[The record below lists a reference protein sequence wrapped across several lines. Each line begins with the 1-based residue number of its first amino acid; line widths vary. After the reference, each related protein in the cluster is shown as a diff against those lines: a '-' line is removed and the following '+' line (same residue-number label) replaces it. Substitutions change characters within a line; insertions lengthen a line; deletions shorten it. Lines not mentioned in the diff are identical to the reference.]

1 MSELR
6 TAVVIPA
13 RYGSSR
19 FPGKVLA
26 QLAGKPMIQH
36 VYERAVASKADCCF
50 IAADDQRVI
59 DACAKFGAKAVM
71 TDPALPSGSDRI
83 AAALKDIDADIVIN
97 VQGDEPL
104 LPTEAINMLIDRM
117 KKADAPEMATIGV
130 QASREE
136 LANPNK
142 VKLVKSNSGRALYF
156 SRSMIPFLRDGG
168 EDMSVY
174 LHWGIYAYRREVLER
189 FVALPAG
196 KLENCEKLEQLRALE
211 NDIAIQVLITDLE
224 SVGVD
229 TPEDLV
235 RAEAKIIEKMKNIG
249 GAE

>member
-1 MSELR
+1 MSEIR
-6 TAVVIPA
+6 TVVVIPA

-26 QLAGKPMIQH
+26 ELAGKPMIQH
-36 VYERAVASKADCCF
+36 VYERASASKADLCL
-50 IAADDQRVI
+50 IATDDQRVV
-59 DACAKFGAKAVM
+59 DACAKFGAEAIM

-83 AAALKDIDADIVIN
+83 AAALKGRQADIVIN

-104 LPTEAINMLIDRM
+104 LPTEAINQLIDRM
-117 KKADAPEMATIGV
+117 LQSDQPAMATIGV
-130 QASREE
+130 QGSREE
-136 LANPNK
+136 LDNPNK
-142 VKLVKSNSGRALYF
+142 VKLVMSNSNRALYF
-156 SRSMIPFLRDGG
+156 SRSMIPFLRTGG

-174 LHWGIYAYRREVLER
+174 LHWGIYAYRREVLEK

-211 NDIAIQVLITDLE
+211 NDISIQVLITDME

-235 RAEAKIIEKMKNIG
+235 RAEAKLIEKLKNI
-249 GAE
+249 

>member
-1 MSELR
+1 MSNKR

-13 RYGSSR
+13 RYASTR

-36 VYERAVASKADCCF
+36 VFERASASKADICL

-59 DACAKFGAKAVM
+59 DACKAFGATAIM
-71 TDPALPSGSDRI
+71 TDPELPSGTDRI
-83 AAALKDIDADIVIN
+83 AAALKGIDADVVIN

-104 LPTEAINMLIDRM
+104 LPTEAINSLIDRM
-117 KKADAPEMATIGV
+117 LESDSPEMATIGV
-130 QASREE
+130 QGSREE
-136 LANPNK
+136 LDNPNK
-142 VKLVKSNSGRALYF
+142 VKLVKSNSGKALYF
-156 SRSMIPFLRDGG
+156 SRSMIPFLRTGG
-168 EDMSVY
+168 EDMPVY
-174 LHWGIYAYRREVLER
+174 LHWGIYAYRRDVLEK
-189 FVALPAG
+189 FVAMEAG

-211 NDIAIQVLITDLE
+211 NDIAIQVLITNLE

-235 RAEAKIIEKMKNIG
+235 RAEAKLAEKLKNI
-249 GAE
+249 